1 MTIDKFM
8 KNQLEL
14 MNDYDLKRNRNL
26 PILLSFVIEKTIS
39 IKNEKKI
46 DNLSIYKKI
55 YFLDSWSKSHEQKII
70 DLKVNI
76 LLSIEKN

>member
-8 KNQLEL
+8 KNQLEI

>member
-14 MNDYDLKRNRNL
+14 MNDYDLKINRYL

-70 DLKVNI
+70 DSRSV
-76 LLSIEKN
+76 LLCL